1 MLLAVGTPQA
11 PVTRPVYAIGGGYS
25 ATTAEQWRAG
35 NSTRGGLLDDARH
48 LVTQQLRDGVG
59 QSSLL
64 SGGTTVGDGP
74 NDAAAPDLG
83 PLCRMVGAGV
93 QSIITT
99 AEYGDGSVA
108 YRAREQQDSSGQIVL
123 TLTGEFDHES
133 NAVLDGI
140 VGRLTSGVAGDV
152 VVDLTGVT
160 FLNGH
165 GLATMLHL
173 QRSAEVR
180 GRGLVVRCQ
189 AGTVCRLLGLIGLAD
204 AVQMIGSAPPIGA
217 PALRLVAGDGQE
229 LGDRGPRRR
238 YRPAGQ
244 LSRRWH
250 HGES

>member
-1 MLLAVGTPQA
+1 M
-11 PVTRPVYAIGGGYS
+11 
-25 ATTAEQWRAG
+25 
-35 NSTRGGLLDDARH
+35 
-48 LVTQQLRDGVG
+48 TQQLWDGG
-59 QSSLL
+59 SQLALL
-64 SGGTTVGDGP
+64 SGGTTVGDGVI
-74 NDAAAPDLG
+74 DAAAPDPG
-83 PLCRMVGAGV
+83 PFCRMVGAGV

-99 AEYGDGSVA
+99 AEYGDGSIA

-133 NAVLDGI
+133 NTVLDGI

-160 FLNGH
+160 FFNGH

-204 AVQMIGSAPPIGA
+204 TIQITGPAPPIGA
-217 PALRLVAGDGQE
+217 PALRLVAGDHSE
-229 LGDRGPRRR
+229 PDDRGPRRR
-238 YRPAGQ
+238 RRPAGQ

-250 HGES
+250 HGEN